1 MMRKLFN
8 ILLYPLKL
16 VFIGFIYLYKFLISP
31 LIPHTCIYTPT
42 CSKYAVEAIHKH
54 GVINGT
60 VLSAKRILR
69 CTPNH
74 KGGYD
79 SVPLNIKGEDKWL
92 F

>member
-1 MMRKLFN
+1 MMRKLIN

-16 VFIGFIYLYKFLISP
+16 IVLGLVYLYRFLISP

-42 CSKYAVEAIHKH
+42 CSTYSIQAIQKH
-54 GVINGT
+54 GVIRGT
-60 VLSAKRILR
+60 ILAGKRILR
-69 CTPNH
+69 CTPKH
-74 KGGYD
+74 KGGHD